1 MKKVTKNSKNDVEQ
15 KNIQNMQ
22 KKIRDQAKRLC
33 SMQEYIN
40 SLEATI
46 KDNQSNNSLLNQQS
60 YNDLNKKFN
69 DLQQKYNTLFF
80 NTQINSSSASNNNEE
95 LNKDDLIIRLKN
107 ENSELK
113 SKIKKEI
120 NKNREQKKQME
131 FLNQNLET
139 EIVKRGLRGCLDYL
153 TEKLTNTNN
162 IGEEEEDSYLK
173 ILYEINK
180 IKEENKQLLK
190 EKNKNLTKIENL
202 EKIDDNY
209 QKNIDIINKLN
220 NENNNLY
227 SQNEMLQNELQ
238 VVKNNLMQSEKNLFE
253 LKGQHFGII
262 RENETLKINNNNL
275 DDLKRE
281 NENLLNALNDL
292 EIKVNRLTN
301 ENNSLSDYKLGYDLV
316 LKENNELKK
325 INESLSYDNAL
336 FEQDVYFL
344 KTNLDKLVDVGQN
357 NILLK
362 NELDELKNLLNN
374 LKNRKQVNNVF
385 ERISELEERNKNLE
399 LLLNEKENDKN
410 KKKDK
415 ENTKNK
421 NNNNNNNKD
430 YINNIINNYN
440 NKKENKYKC
449 ESRNSNNS
457 INSRNSR
464 NSIDN
469 KYIMAIN
476 YYADLLLRVLKYH
489 LKDNSNVKNILFQ
502 LLDLNHKKIGL
513 IQEIEKLTNHND
525 NNNNNKNKKN
535 SKEDSN
541 KKKNEIKKKD
551 KEKELDNL
559 IATINYFDKELKE
572 FEPK

>member
-33 SMQEYIN
+33 SMQEYIT

-46 KDNQSNNSLLNQQS
+46 RDNQSNNSLLNQQS
-60 YNDLNKKFN
+60 YNDLNKKYN

-238 VVKNNLMQSEKNLFE
+238 IVKNNLMQSEKNLFE

-385 ERISELEERNKNLE
+385 ERISELEERNKNIKLKSKSKK
-399 LLLNEKENDKN
+399 NTIKKRTIKKN
-410 KKKDK
+410 KQ
-415 ENTKNK
+415 
-421 NNNNNNNKD
+421 
-430 YINNIINNYN
+430 NII
-440 NKKENKYKC
+440 
-449 ESRNSNNS
+449 
-457 INSRNSR
+457 
-464 NSIDN
+464 
-469 KYIMAIN
+469 
-476 YYADLLLRVLKYH
+476 
-489 LKDNSNVKNILFQ
+489 
-502 LLDLNHKKIGL
+502 KI
-513 IQEIEKLTNHND
+513 K
-525 NNNNNKNKKN
+525 
-535 SKEDSN
+535 
-541 KKKNEIKKKD
+541 
-551 KEKELDNL
+551 
-559 IATINYFDKELKE
+559 
-572 FEPK
+572 